1 MPMPGVSTLE
11 LATPSQQV
19 SGRPMALL
27 IRLCFN
33 SYMEPHFL
41 QMGMNSTL
49 AQYKEEERLVG
60 KVSKSISKLSCDF
73 CSAGATNVFD
83 QTLQVVLFC
92 TVINGSLF
100 PAGGNEL

>member
-1 MPMPGVSTLE
+1 MLGVSTLE

-33 SYMEPHFL
+33 SDIETPFL

-49 AQYKEEERLVG
+49 TQFKEEERLVG
-60 KVSKSISKLSCDF
+60 KVSKSIC
-73 CSAGATNVFD
+73 
-83 QTLQVVLFC
+83 
-92 TVINGSLF
+92 
-100 PAGGNEL
+100 